1 VINLAPDKGRVFRE
15 AARLLRPGGRLA
27 LADIVSGRPLVE
39 RTRRKTDLW
48 AACIGGAIPRDSYL
62 GAIEDTGLR
71 IEEVRENEY
80 EFLTEHALEACD
92 KYGVVSVSL
101 VARK

>member
-1 VINLAPDKGRVFRE
+1 M
-15 AARLLRPGGRLA
+15 
-27 LADIVSGRPLVE
+27 ADIVNRRPLVE

-62 GAIEDTGLR
+62 GAIEDTGLHV
-71 IEEVRENEY
+71 EEVRENEY
-80 EFLTEHALEACD
+80 EFLTAHALEACD
-92 KYGVVSVSL
+92 KSGVVSITL